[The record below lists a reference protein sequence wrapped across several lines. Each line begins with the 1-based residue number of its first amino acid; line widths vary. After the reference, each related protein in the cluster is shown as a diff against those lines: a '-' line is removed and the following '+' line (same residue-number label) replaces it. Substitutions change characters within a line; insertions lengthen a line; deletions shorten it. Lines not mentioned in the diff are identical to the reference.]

1 MTFRCSSKKNLI
13 NSSAVLLIKQGS
25 ELKVSNRKHII
36 YSKRFKRKQELRL
49 LKLTIKQVCYSI
61 SFSQI

>member
-1 MTFRCSSKKNLI
+1 MTFRCSSKKSNKQLSCFI
-13 NSSAVLLIKQGS
+13 NKQGS